1 MFFVLDYWAL
11 FIRIFTSNII
21 SSWWSL
27 ELDTSR
33 PNPGHSLL
41 LSADCQ
47 TPTDMVQ
54 FGLAAVVMIHIR
66 IIVNC
71 LKFSTKMLVVCS
83 VLKEDLTQLLHV
95 NAEAKD
101 KTQISSSFVKIVLDI
116 QASKYIRIFTTDV
129 DVNQW
134 SWLWNVQINSF
145 DILIG
150 FAMFCQPS
158 QEVDVHL
165 FGLIY

>member
-33 PNPGHSLL
+33 PNPGHK
-41 LSADCQ
+41 SAPISWLPNADRHGSIW
-47 TPTDMVQ
+47 
-54 FGLAAVVMIHIR
+54 FGCCGNDPYSNNCH
-66 IIVNC
+66 C

-165 FGLIY
+165 FGLIH

>member
-1 MFFVLDYWAL
+1 
-11 FIRIFTSNII
+11 
-21 SSWWSL
+21 
-27 ELDTSR
+27 
-33 PNPGHSLL
+33 
-41 LSADCQ
+41 
-47 TPTDMVQ
+47 
-54 FGLAAVVMIHIR
+54 
-66 IIVNC
+66 
-71 LKFSTKMLVVCS
+71 MLVVRS

-165 FGLIY
+165 FGLIH